1 VFLFGHSR
9 PEIMQ
14 PLPPSQRK
22 ISSLILE
29 ELKMLLTPKTVL
41 VLAAP
46 IALSMAVA
54 HFFF

>member
-1 VFLFGHSR
+1 MFLIGRQR
-9 PEIMQ
+9 PAIMQ

-29 ELKMLLTPKTVL
+29 EIKLLLTLKTVL
-41 VLAAP
+41 VLATP
-46 IALSMAVA
+46 IALSMGIA